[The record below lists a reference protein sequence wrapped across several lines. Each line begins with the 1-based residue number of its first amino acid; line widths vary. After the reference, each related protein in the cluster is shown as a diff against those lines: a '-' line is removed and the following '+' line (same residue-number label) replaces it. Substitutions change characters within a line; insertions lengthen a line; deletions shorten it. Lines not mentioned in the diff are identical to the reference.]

1 MNSRELAFKTLYD
14 IERNKNYSNISI
26 NKNFK
31 NVNISDQEKGLATE
45 LIYGIIENKYYLN
58 YIIDKLSKIK
68 SKKMSTYVKIS
79 LWLGIYQILFLDSI
93 KDHAAVNESVNLIKK
108 YDKKSSGFVNAIL
121 RNVLRQKETIM
132 EIKGKCIKDELSI
145 KYSYN
150 PWIVEKWIS
159 DFGQDFAEDL
169 LDANAQKP
177 NLYIR
182 VNTLKINRDELIE
195 KLSKDGIKCNKVN
208 GIDEAVMV
216 QNLKNIE
223 NNSLFKSGYF
233 TIQDISS
240 MLVGKIANPNKNTEV
255 LDICSA
261 PGGKTTHV
269 ATIME
274 NTGQVVARDVFEH
287 KLKLIKA
294 TVNRL
299 GLTNVVVENKDALKL
314 DDNSIDRFDYVLAD
328 VPCSGL
334 GIIRR
339 KPEIKF
345 KEKNE
350 LSGLPNIQ
358 IEILN
363 NASRY
368 VKENGILIYSTC
380 TIHDEENID
389 VVNQFLETNKNF
401 ELVPIEN
408 INIDLDNQEKGY
420 IKIYPNIHG
429 MDGFFIAKLKR
440 VR

>member
-79 LWLGIYQILFLDSI
+79 LWLGIYQMLFLDSI

-132 EIKGKCIKDELSI
+132 EIKDKEIKDELSI

-150 PWIVEKWIS
+150 PWIVEKWIK

-169 LDANAQKP
+169 LDANSQKP

-182 VNTLKINRDELIE
+182 TNTLKISRDELIE
-195 KLSKDGIKCNKVN
+195 KLSGDGISCSKVN
-208 GIDEAVMV
+208 GIDEAIMV

-223 NNSLFKSGYF
+223 NNKLFRSGYF

-240 MLVGKIANPNKNTEV
+240 MLVGKVTNPHKNSKV

-274 NTGQVVARDVFEH
+274 NTGEVVARDVFAH
-287 KLKLIKA
+287 KLKLIKS

-299 GLTNVVVENKDALKL
+299 GLENVKVENKDALKL
-314 DDNSIDRFDYVLAD
+314 DENSIDKYDYVLAD

-334 GIIRR
+334 GIIKR

-345 KEKNE
+345 KEQSD
-350 LSGLPNIQ
+350 LSGLPEIQ
-358 IEILN
+358 SKILN
-363 NASRY
+363 NASKY
-368 VKENGILIYSTC
+368 VKENGMLIYSTC
-380 TIHDEENID
+380 TIHDEENIN
-389 VVNQFLETNKNF
+389 VVSRFLKENENF
-401 ELVPIEN
+401 KLVPIEN
-408 INIDLDNQEKGY
+408 INIDLENQEKGY

-440 VR
+440 IR